1 MAGELL
7 IEIGTEEIPSDY
19 FESALKELRRLAE
32 ACLEENRIEMG
43 AGLEIYA
50 TPRRLVLICK
60 EIADRQEDV
69 SQEFTGPPKKAAFD
83 EKGNPTRAA
92 LGFAEKQGVSI
103 DDLQF
108 LKTTKGEYVFV
119 KRTIP
124 GRPTEEILS
133 EVLPRLISDIPWPK
147 SMRWGKLD
155 FPFVRPI
162 HWILALLSGEVISF
176 KVAGVKSG
184 NKTRGHRFMAPQ
196 TMEVADLQ
204 DYFRKMEESSVI
216 IDHEARQEKVKKIVM
231 SAAATVS
238 GIPATDPELLS
249 TVTNMVEFPSAVC
262 GSFEKEFLNI
272 PEPVLITAM
281 KKHQRYFA
289 VRDSKGQ
296 LMPNFVAVNNTL
308 ARDESVVQKGHER
321 VLRARL
327 SDADFF
333 FKEDRKRPLQ
343 NRLEDLKEVIYQAK
357 LGTSFAKVQR
367 FTRLAEYLV
376 EQILPEKMDDVKLA
390 AQLCK
395 CDLVTEMV
403 MEFPTLQG
411 IMGKE
416 YARLDGHPEEVCL
429 AIHEHYLPA
438 RAGDELPT
446 SPIGAI
452 VGLGDRMD
460 TVAGFF
466 AIEMEPTGAADPFA
480 LRRHALAIIRIVE
493 KMQWNISLQAFI
505 AKSISILREEI
516 EFDKDLVTQKVL
528 GFFRERYKNMMLR
541 SGYESDLI
549 DAIISV
555 NFEQINQLRSR
566 IDQLKK
572 FMTESEEFES
582 LALTFKRVT
591 NILRNQDES
600 LPVDV
605 NLFSESCES
614 ELWEAY
620 QALKDDIHAS
630 VERGDYFE
638 ALNLMVRLRKPVDD
652 LFDGVEILTKEDT
665 RLRDNRVGML
675 QNLARLFLSLADFS
689 KFSI

>member
-1 MAGELL
+1 
-7 IEIGTEEIPSDY
+7 
-19 FESALKELRRLAE
+19 
-32 ACLEENRIEMG
+32 
-43 AGLEIYA
+43 
-50 TPRRLVLICK
+50 
-60 EIADRQEDV
+60 
-69 SQEFTGPPKKAAFD
+69 
-83 EKGNPTRAA
+83 
-92 LGFAEKQGVSI
+92 
-103 DDLQF
+103 
-108 LKTTKGEYVFV
+108 
-119 KRTIP
+119 
-124 GRPTEEILS
+124 
-133 EVLPRLISDIPWPK
+133 
-147 SMRWGKLD
+147 MRWGALD
-155 FPFVRPI
+155 FSFVRPI
-162 HWILALLSGEVISF
+162 HWVLALFNGEVISF
-176 KVAGVKSG
+176 EVAGVKSG
-184 NKTRGHRFMAPQ
+184 NMTRGHRFMAPQ

-204 DYFRKMEESSVI
+204 DYFRRMEESSVI
-216 IDHEARQEKVKKIVM
+216 IDHKAREKEVKKIVV
-231 SAAATVS
+231 SAASAVS
-238 GIPATDPELLS
+238 GTPAMDPELLS

-262 GSFEKEFLNI
+262 GSFENEFLNI

-281 KKHQRYFA
+281 KKHQKYFA
-289 VRDSKGQ
+289 IRDSRGQ

-308 ARDESVVQKGHER
+308 TRDESVVQKGHER

-367 FTRLAEYLV
+367 FARLAEYLV
-376 EQILPEKMDDVKLA
+376 EQVLPEKMDDVKLA
-390 AQLCK
+390 AELCK

-460 TVAGFF
+460 TVSGFF

-480 LRRHALAIIRIVE
+480 LRRHALAIIRILE
-493 KMQWNISLQAFI
+493 KMQWNISLEGFI

-516 EFDKDLVTQKVL
+516 EFDKDLVTHKVL
-528 GFFRERYKNMMLR
+528 GFFRERYKNMLLR

-582 LALTFKRVT
+582 LALTFKRVR
-591 NILRNQDES
+591 NILKNQDES
-600 LPVDV
+600 LPVDE
-605 NLFSESCES
+605 NLFREPCES
-614 ELWEAY
+614 DLWEAY
-620 QALKDDIHAS
+620 QALKDDISAS

-665 RLRDNRVGML
+665 QLRNNRVGML

>member
-1 MAGELL
+1 MSGELL
-7 IEIGTEEIPSDY
+7 VEIGTEEIPSDY
-19 FESALKELRRLAE
+19 FESALNSLGRLAE
-32 ACLEENRIEMG
+32 TTLKENRIEIG
-43 AGLEIYA
+43 TGLEVYA
-50 TPRRLVLICK
+50 TPRRLVLIGK
-60 EIADRQEDV
+60 AIAEKQEDV
-69 SQEFTGPPKKAAFD
+69 SQEITGPPKKAAFD
-83 EKGNPTRAA
+83 EKGKPTKAA
-92 LGFAEKQGVSI
+92 FGFAEKQGVSVE
-103 DDLQF
+103 DLQF
-108 LKTTKGEYVFV
+108 LQTPKGEYVFV
-119 KRTIP
+119 RRTIP
-124 GRPTEEILS
+124 GRLTREILS
-133 EVLPRLISDIPWPK
+133 EVLPGLISDIPWPK
-147 SMRWGKLD
+147 SMRWGTLD
-155 FPFVRPI
+155 FSFVRPI
-162 HWILALLSGEVISF
+162 HWILALFSGEVISF
-176 KVAGVKSG
+176 EVAGVKTG
-184 NKTRGHRFMAPQ
+184 NMTRGHRFMAPQ
-196 TMEVADLQ
+196 TMEVENLQ

-216 IDHEARQEKVKKIVM
+216 IDHKAREKEVKKMVI
-231 SAAATVS
+231 SAATTVS
-238 GIPATDPELLS
+238 GTPAMDPELLS

-262 GSFEKEFLNI
+262 GSFENEFLNI

-289 VRDSKGQ
+289 IRDSKGQ

-367 FTRLAEYLV
+367 FTRLSEYLV
-376 EQILPEKMDDVKLA
+376 EQVLPEKMDDVKLA
-390 AQLCK
+390 AALCK

-416 YARLDGHPEEVCL
+416 YARLDGHPEDVCL

-438 RAGDELPT
+438 RAGDDLPT
-446 SPIGAI
+446 SPTGAV

-460 TVAGFF
+460 TVSGFF

-480 LRRHALAIIRIVE
+480 LRRHALAIIRILE
-493 KMQWNISLQAFI
+493 KMQWNISLEEFI
-505 AKSISILREEI
+505 TKSISILREEI
-516 EFDKDLVTQKVL
+516 EFDTDLVTNRVL
-528 GFFRERYKNMMLR
+528 GFFRERYKNRLLR
-541 SGYESDLI
+541 SGYESDLV

-591 NILRNQDES
+591 NILKSQEES
-600 LPVDV
+600 HPVDAK
-605 NLFSESCES
+605 LFKESCES
-614 ELWEAY
+614 ALWESY
-620 QALKDDIHAS
+620 QALKDDISVS

-652 LFDGVEILTKEDT
+652 LFDGVEILTKEEPQ
-665 RLRDNRVGML
+665 LRNNRVGML
-675 QNLARLFLSLADFS
+675 QNVARLFLSLADFS

>member
-1 MAGELL
+1 MGGELL

-19 FESALKELRRLAE
+19 FESALKELARLAE
-32 ACLEENRIEMG
+32 TYLKENRIEIG
-43 AGLEIYA
+43 AGLEVYA
-50 TPRRLVLICK
+50 TPRRLVLIGK
-60 EIADRQEDV
+60 AIGDRQEDV
-69 SQEFTGPPKKAAFD
+69 SQEITGPPKKAAFD
-83 EKGNPTRAA
+83 DQGNPTKAA
-92 LGFAEKQGVSI
+92 FGFAEKQGVSVEE
-103 DDLQF
+103 LEF
-108 LKTTKGEYVFV
+108 LKTPKGEYVFV

-133 EVLPRLISDIPWPK
+133 QVLPRLISDIPWPK
-147 SMRWGKLD
+147 SMRWGALD

-162 HWILALLSGEVISF
+162 HWVLALFSGQVIPF
-176 KVAGVKSG
+176 EVAGVKSG
-184 NKTRGHRFMAPQ
+184 NKTMGHRFVAPQ
-196 TMEVADLQ
+196 TMEVQDLK
-204 DYFRKMEESSVI
+204 DYLRKMEESSVI
-216 IDHEARQEKVKKIVM
+216 IDHGARKKVVERIVM
-231 SAAATVS
+231 SAATTIS
-238 GIPATDPELLS
+238 GTPATDPELLS

-289 VRDSKGQ
+289 VRDSQGR

-327 SDADFF
+327 SDAAFF
-333 FKEDRKRPLQ
+333 FKEDRKKPLQ
-343 NRLEDLKEVIYQAK
+343 SKLEDLKEVVYQAK

-367 FTRLAEYLV
+367 FTRLADYLA
-376 EQILPEKMDDVKLA
+376 EQILPEKKDEVKLA
-390 AQLCK
+390 AELCK

-438 RAGDELPT
+438 RAGDALPT

-452 VGLGDRMD
+452 IGLGDRMD
-460 TVAGFF
+460 TVSGFF

-480 LRRHALAIIRIVE
+480 LRRHALAIIRILE
-493 KMQWNISLQAFI
+493 EMQWNISLEEFI

-516 EFDKDLVTQKVL
+516 EFDRDLVANKIS

-555 NFEQINQLRSR
+555 NFDRINQLRSR

-572 FMTESEEFES
+572 FMTESEEFEA

-591 NILRNQDES
+591 NILKSQDES
-600 LPVDV
+600 LPVDA
-605 NLFSESCES
+605 NLFRESCES
-614 ELWEAY
+614 KLWEAY
-620 QALKDDIHAS
+620 QALKDDIRVT
-630 VERGDYFE
+630 VERGEYFE
-638 ALNLMVRLRKPVDD
+638 ALNLMVRLRRPVDN

-665 RLRDNRVGML
+665 QLRNNRVGIL